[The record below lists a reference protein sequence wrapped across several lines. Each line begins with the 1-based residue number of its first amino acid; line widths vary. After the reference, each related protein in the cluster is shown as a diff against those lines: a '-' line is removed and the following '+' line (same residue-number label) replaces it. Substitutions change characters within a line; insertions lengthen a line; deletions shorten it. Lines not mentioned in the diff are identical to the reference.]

1 MLSRSVVSLYDSLD
15 CGPPGSSVHGTSQVR
30 ILGWRSGFPFP
41 PPEDLPDPGIKP
53 ESLKPSALAGGFF
66 TILATCEAPY

>member
-53 ESLKPSALAGGFF
+53 VSLASPASQVEG
-66 TILATCEAPY
+66 ILCH